1 LEDGVANIERTP
13 AGLVRTNDQDVVF
26 DCDIAQE
33 IGRVA
38 ASHHMTRPFVLHA
51 RSLSSSTCIKDM
63 TERYPDWHYCSHVA
77 AHAPLETV
85 RSAIEAYRSAGA
97 DGIVTVGGGSVS
109 DTGKLIKLSQAL
121 SGRAFEALADGRH
134 HSYLAARKDD
144 SSNSRTVPLVCVPT
158 TLSQAEFSD
167 IVGMTVPTKEKHVL
181 QMRELLPNMVLLD
194 PALAAST
201 PDKLWIA
208 TGIKAIDTAI
218 YFLAGI
224 PDDAELPLRLIYE
237 TLWTLADLMS
247 EPVAR
252 RRNGTVI
259 SQLQKSAWF
268 LTWIRSITRYD
279 RRLATSAWPGAI
291 IRHQIGAYLGLGHG
305 EISAIVAPALLRT
318 NAITDGPVGRKLA
331 KLRGPEAANQLA
343 AKIEDIATAW
353 SIPTHI
359 SRATLTEARAETLSK
374 HIASEG
380 TGTWEVSDLRQFLE
394 NMIK

>member
-1 LEDGVANIERTP
+1 VAIIESTLEGFERKS
-13 AGLVRTNDQDVVF
+13 DQDVVF

-38 ASHHMTRPFVLHA
+38 AIHHMTRPFVLHA
-51 RSLSSSTCIKDM
+51 RSLSASSTIKDI
-63 TERYPDWHYCSHVA
+63 TQRYPDWRYCSQVV

-85 RSAIEAYRSAGA
+85 RCAIEAYRSARA
-97 DGIVTVGGGSVS
+97 DGVITVGGGSVS
-109 DTGKLIKLSQAL
+109 DTGKLIRLSEAV
-121 SGRAFEALADGRH
+121 SGPAFEALANGRTY
-134 HSYLAARKDD
+134 SYAATRTAD
-144 SSNSRTVPLVCVPT
+144 SGKSSEVPLVCVPT

-181 QMRELLPNMVLLD
+181 QMPELLPNMVLLD

-224 PDDAELPLRLIYE
+224 PNDAELPLRLIYE
-237 TLWTLADLMS
+237 TLSTLADLMS
-247 EPVAR
+247 EPAAKR
-252 RRNGTVI
+252 SDRSVI

-268 LTWIRSITRYD
+268 LTWIRSIARYD

-291 IRHQIGAYLGLGHG
+291 IRHQIGGYLGLGHG
-305 EISAIVAPALLRT
+305 EISAIVAPALLRSDVIR
-318 NAITDGPVGRKLA
+318 NGSVGKKLT
-331 KLRGPEAANQLA
+331 KLRGSDAANDLA
-343 AKIEDIATAW
+343 ARIEDISKAW
-353 SIPTHI
+353 SIPTHL
-359 SRATLTEARAETLSK
+359 SRARLTDVQVNTLSK

-380 TGTWEVSDLRQFLE
+380 MGSWSAADLRQLLD
-394 NMIK
+394 NMIQ